1 MVKSIARQAKLQA
14 PGSVTWIDAAFN
26 DVPRARPLSQTA
38 GNRGWWKWGVAETE
52 RRGEAG
58 GRYKLMLPVVLL
70 NCARV
75 FESRLAI
82 ERVNDAYSCLR

>member
-14 PGSVTWIDAAFN
+14 PDSLTWIDAAFN
-26 DVPRARPLSQTA
+26 DVPRALPLSQTA
-38 GNRGWWKWGVAETE
+38 GNKGWWRWVGWGGGDGKKGG
-52 RRGEAG
+52 RGVG

-82 ERVNDAYSCLR
+82 ERVNDA

>member
-14 PGSVTWIDAAFN
+14 PDSLTWIDAAFN
-26 DVPRARPLSQTA
+26 DVPRALPLSQTA
-38 GNRGWWKWGVAETE
+38 GNKGWWRWGVAETE
-52 RRGEAG
+52 RRVEG
-58 GRYKLMLPVVLL
+58 GGGYKLTLPVVLF

-82 ERVNDAYSCLR
+82 ERVNDA